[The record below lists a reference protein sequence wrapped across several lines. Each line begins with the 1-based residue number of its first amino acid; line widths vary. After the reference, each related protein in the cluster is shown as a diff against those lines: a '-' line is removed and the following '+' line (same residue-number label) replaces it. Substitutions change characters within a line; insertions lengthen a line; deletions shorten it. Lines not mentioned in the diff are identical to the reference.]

1 MRDVI
6 RALAEQGV
14 RHVVVSPAGFVCD
27 HVEVLYDLD
36 VEARWIAAEQGVT
49 LHRAPAV
56 NAHPAVHRDAG
67 RPRSGCARGGTGGA
81 EHRRAARAAEL
92 MAAAATRLVIVGG
105 GITGLS
111 AAHRA
116 VEIARERGLGLQ
128 LTLIEARER
137 LGGSIASERVDG
149 FLVEA
154 GPDSFLSEKPWALAL
169 CRRLGVEDRLV
180 RTDDRFRK
188 VFVWHRGRL
197 HPLPD
202 GFQLLAPTALRPF
215 ATSSLFS
222 WPGKLRM
229 ALDLVLP
236 RGDRRRR
243 EPGRIRPP
251 PPGRR
256 GAGARRPAAGG
267 RHLHRR
273 PRRSE
278 PDARRCRASSSS
290 SRTSR
295 SIILGLRRAL
305 RQAPLPG
312 TSGARWSLFVT
323 FAGGM
328 EELVTA
334 LAARLPAGAVVLKQ
348 RVSALERAGDG
359 WRVATSDGN
368 AFEADRVI
376 VATESHATARLAR
389 YLDPS
394 LATLLEEISYASA
407 ATVSLGYRRADVP
420 HPLDGFGFVV
430 PRTEGKALLAGT
442 FSSVK
447 YPGRAPEGHVLI
459 RAFLGGMLNAGVLR
473 EDDDALIARARDEL
487 RAALGISASPV
498 LTRLHRWPASMP
510 QYRVGHLSRIETI
523 ERRVAGLPGLT
534 LAGAAYRG
542 VGIAD
547 CVRSGE
553 AAAEAAL
560 TS

>member
-1 MRDVI
+1 MK
-6 RALAEQGV
+6 L
-14 RHVVVSPAGFVCD
+14 VV
-27 HVEVLYDLD
+27 
-36 VEARWIAAEQGVT
+36 
-49 LHRAPAV
+49 
-56 NAHPAVHRDAG
+56 
-67 RPRSGCARGGTGGA
+67 
-81 EHRRAARAAEL
+81 
-92 MAAAATRLVIVGG
+92 VGG
-105 GITGLS
+105 GIAGLS

-116 VEIARERGLGLQ
+116 VELARERALDLE
-128 LTLIEARER
+128 LTLIEARDR

-202 GFQLLAPTALRPF
+202 GFQLLAPTAMLPF

-222 WPGKLRM
+222 LPGKLRM

-236 RGDRRRR
+236 RGGGDDESLGAFVRRRL
-243 EPGRIRPP
+243 
-251 PPGRR
+251 
-256 GAGARRPAAGG
+256 GAEALERVAQPLVAGIYTADPDD
-267 RHLHRR
+267 LSLTATM
-273 PRRSE
+273 PRFIELERAERSV
-278 PDARRCRASSSS
+278 
-290 SRTSR
+290 
-295 SIILGLRRAL
+295 ILGLRRAL
-305 RQAPLPG
+305 RRAPLPG

-323 FAGGM
+323 FALGM

-348 RVSALERAGDG
+348 RVSALERVGERWQVTTAEGS
-359 WRVATSDGN
+359 R
-368 AFEADRVI
+368 FEADRVI
-376 VATESHATARLAR
+376 VATEAHATARLAR
-389 YLDPS
+389 YLDPA
-394 LATLLEEISYASA
+394 LATLLEEIPYASA

-420 HPLDGFGFVV
+420 HALDGFGFVV
-430 PRTEGKALLAGT
+430 PRTEGRALLAGT

-459 RAFLGGMLNAGVLR
+459 RGFLGGVLNAALLA
-473 EDDDALIARARDEL
+473 EDDDALVARARDEL
-487 RAALGISASPV
+487 RAALGIAAAPR

-510 QYRVGHLSRIETI
+510 QYRVGHLARIETI
-523 ERRVAGLPGLT
+523 ERRVTALRGLA

-553 AAAEAAL
+553 AAAATL
-560 TS
+560 LDVPD

>member
-1 MRDVI
+1 MK
-6 RALAEQGV
+6 L
-14 RHVVVSPAGFVCD
+14 VV
-27 HVEVLYDLD
+27 
-36 VEARWIAAEQGVT
+36 
-49 LHRAPAV
+49 
-56 NAHPAVHRDAG
+56 
-67 RPRSGCARGGTGGA
+67 
-81 EHRRAARAAEL
+81 
-92 MAAAATRLVIVGG
+92 VGG
-105 GITGLS
+105 GVAGLS

-116 VEIARERGLGLQ
+116 VELARERGSTLH
-128 LTLIEARER
+128 LTLMEARER

-188 VFVWHRGRL
+188 VFVWYRGRL

-222 WPGKLRM
+222 LSGKLRM

-236 RGDRRRR
+236 RGGGDDESLGAFVRRRL
-243 EPGRIRPP
+243 
-251 PPGRR
+251 
-256 GAGARRPAAGG
+256 GAEALERVAQPLVAGIYTADPDD
-267 RHLHRR
+267 LSLTATM
-273 PRRSE
+273 PRFLELERAQRSV
-278 PDARRCRASSSS
+278 
-290 SRTSR
+290 
-295 SIILGLRRAL
+295 ILGLRRGL
-305 RQAPLPG
+305 RRAPLPG

-328 EELVTA
+328 EELVST
-334 LAARLPAGAVVLKQ
+334 LAARLPGGSVALKQ
-348 RVSALERAGDG
+348 RVSGLERVGAR
-359 WRVATSDGN
+359 WRVATAEGASVD
-368 AFEADRVI
+368 ADRVI
-376 VATESHATARLAR
+376 LATEAHATARLTR
-389 YLDPS
+389 YLDPA
-394 LATLLEEISYASA
+394 LATLLEEIPYASA

-459 RAFLGGMLNAGVLR
+459 RGFLGGMLQGAMLA
-473 EDDDALIARARDEL
+473 EDDDALVTRAREEL
-487 RAALGISASPV
+487 RAALGVAAAPV
-498 LTRLHRWPASMP
+498 LTRLHRWPVSMP
-510 QYRVGHLSRIETI
+510 QYRVGHLTRVETI
-523 ERRVAGLPGLT
+523 ERVVAGLPGLA

-553 AAAEAAL
+553 AAAQEAL
-560 TS
+560 LY